1 MQSSRFVSHESCF
14 NKLYLEMDMQL
25 TALKSLFR
33 MALALTLVLPATVSF
48 AQAFNPVGTWRTRL
62 DAEVRIERCGRQ
74 FCGTVTKAAKPGL
87 TDKRNPDP
95 TLRNRPIEGILL
107 ITFSKSEEPKTFV
120 GELYNPLDGKMYEGT
135 AKMPNPQTIR
145 LKGCLFYSILCL
157 KEDWV
162 KIAP

>member
-1 MQSSRFVSHESCF
+1 MLLNAMKPLF
-14 NKLYLEMDMQL
+14 KYLL
-25 TALKSLFR
+25 
-33 MALALTLVLPATVSF
+33 ALALVMPTTVGF

-62 DAEVRIERCGRQ
+62 DAEVRIDRCGRQ
-74 FCGTVTKAAKPGL
+74 FCGVVTKAAKPGL

-95 TLRNRPIEGILL
+95 KLRNRPIEGILL
-107 ITFSKSEEPKTFV
+107 ITFSKSEEPKAFV

>member
-1 MQSSRFVSHESCF
+1 MP
-14 NKLYLEMDMQL
+14 L
-25 TALKSLFR
+25 TAIKSLVR
-33 MALALTLVLPATVSF
+33 LVLALVLVLPTTVSF

-62 DAEVRIERCGRQ
+62 DAEIRIERCGAERY
-74 FCGTVTKAAKPGL
+74 CGTVSKAAKPGL

-95 TLRNRPIEGILL
+95 KLRDRPIEGILL
-107 ITFSKSEEPKTFV
+107 ITFSKSDEPKTFV

-135 AKMPNPQTIR
+135 AKMPDPQTIR

>member
-33 MALALTLVLPATVSF
+33 MALALTLVMPTTVSF